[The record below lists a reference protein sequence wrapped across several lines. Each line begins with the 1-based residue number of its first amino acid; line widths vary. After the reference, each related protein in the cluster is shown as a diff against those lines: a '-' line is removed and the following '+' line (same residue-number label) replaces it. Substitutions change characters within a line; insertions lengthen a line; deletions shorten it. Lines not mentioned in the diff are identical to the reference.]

1 MRYPYAV
8 SLSYGG
14 HHFCGGALIAP
25 DVVITAGHCHSANS
39 LHGITGYDVVVG
51 RHDLRESSSSSS
63 SGGGGGSIRVDS
75 EVLHPDYDGDDV
87 DNDFNIVILSE
98 SASSLVSGMVYPR
111 VNDDD
116 AVPVGGYLP
125 EEGGIM
131 EEGENDDDDDD
142 GGDDVVVD
150 VVGDAL
156 TVVGWGD
163 TDDTDNEVVASDV
176 LMETTVYAMTNE
188 MCVEDSGGYVNSGGG
203 TIVYKRY
210 DGITDNMMCA
220 RAVDTDACQVSSVRY
235 IYSDGWREEKK
246 KNTHTHTLSHIMIY
260 IFWEI
265 CSVSL
270 MISCYSSPPLLLFLL
285 LLLLLEIV
293 VRSFNSS
300 GMPRFCVVGITY
312 NEHRAIPEVR

>member
-51 RHDLRESSSSSS
+51 RHDLRESSSSSG
-63 SGGGGGSIRVDS
+63 GGGGGSIRVDS

-116 AVPVGGYLP
+116 AVPVGGCLP
-125 EEGGIM
+125 EWEIM
-131 EEGENDDDDDD
+131 EEGENDDDDD

-235 IYSDGWREEKK
+235 IYFDGWLVEREEKK
-246 KNTHTHTLSHIMIY
+246 HTHTHSHT
-260 IFWEI
+260 
-265 CSVSL
+265 S
-270 MISCYSSPPLLLFLL
+270 
-285 LLLLLEIV
+285 
-293 VRSFNSS
+293 
-300 GMPRFCVVGITY
+300 
-312 NEHRAIPEVR
+312 